1 MTHDFV
7 SLALIALV
15 AAAAPIIANLIP
27 KKPIPETVLLLIG
40 GALLGPS
47 MANVIWTDESVMLLS
62 DSKNVIAGF
71 CLTARCG
78 YPARRDRV
86 AAS

>member
-7 SLALIALV
+7 SLAIIALV

-40 GALLGPS
+40 GALLGPG

-62 DSKNVIAGF
+62 DSKNVASRF
-71 CLTARCG
+71 CGGGDAVVSCN
-78 YPARRDRV
+78 RDRV